1 MVVNFGDVPALT
13 ASYRSAQPF
22 PFILMEHFVD
32 DDVAREVA
40 AAYPTFE
47 EAGKLGFAF
56 NAVNERK
63 KIQITDSNLF
73 PEPVERL
80 HQAVSSP
87 EFVATLSTITGIP
100 NLMAD
105 RHLFGA
111 GMHMTG
117 PHGRLDV
124 HVDFNLLEIDN
135 RRLYRRLNLLLYLN
149 PTWNEAWGGEIELWN
164 RDVTR
169 CAHSYAPVMGRCL
182 IFETSAISLHGVAPL
197 KCPPNEV
204 RRSFAAYYY
213 TLEPPPNYEGVDHS
227 TIFKGRPDEKFRSKV
242 LMPAERLQR
251 QANAGLRT
259 VYWKTRGLVRRMMF
273 WR

>member
-1 MVVNFGDVPALT
+1 VVVNVGDVPALT
-13 ASYRSAQPF
+13 ARYKSAQPF

-47 EAGKLGFAF
+47 EAGRLGFAF

-63 KIQITDSNLF
+63 KIQISDRTLF

-80 HQAVSSP
+80 HQALSSP
-87 EFVATLSTITGIP
+87 EFLATLSTISGIP

-105 RHLFGA
+105 HHLFGA
-111 GMHMTG
+111 GMHITG

-124 HVDFNLLEIDN
+124 HVDFNMLEIDN

-149 PTWNEAWGGEIELWN
+149 PACNEAWGGEIELWN
-164 RDVTR
+164 REVTT
-169 CAHSYAPVMGRCL
+169 CAQSYAPVMGRCL
-182 IFETSAISLHGVAPL
+182 LFETSGVSFHGVAPH

-204 RRSFAAYYY
+204 RRSFAAYY
-213 TLEPPPNYEGVDHS
+213 TLEAPANCEGLDHS
-227 TIFKGRPDEKFRSKV
+227 TIFKGRPGEKFRAKV